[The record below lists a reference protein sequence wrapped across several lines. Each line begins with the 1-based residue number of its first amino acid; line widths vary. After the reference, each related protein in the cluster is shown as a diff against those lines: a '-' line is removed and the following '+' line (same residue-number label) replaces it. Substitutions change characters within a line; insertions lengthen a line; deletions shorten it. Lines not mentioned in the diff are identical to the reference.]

1 MIFSYRTRQ
10 TIKNIAVI
18 LLVVL
23 LVLVLVLGCW
33 FVWLDRYVVYTRDGA
48 VLDFGISM
56 EFAPGVQAV
65 RPEEE
70 DPVSIYYNEGENTIN
85 TSTELTQMIGYY
97 VDAAALEE
105 DIDAVR
111 EQIKQ
116 LPSGTAVMV
125 DVKNIYGNF
134 FYSSSVSDKR
144 NSNIDPAAMDSLI
157 KLMQSNELY
166 AIARMPALRDYY
178 YGLNHVPDGLPLPG
192 GYLWMDADYCYWL
205 NPASDGTMTYL
216 AQTVVELRNLG
227 FDEVVL
233 SDFYFPDEDDIVFNG
248 DKEEAI
254 AKAAETLVTAC
265 STEKFAVSFVGR
277 QPAFPLPEGR
287 SRLYLQNVAA
297 AEAAGVALQT
307 GIEDT
312 AVNLVFFTDVHDT
325 RFDVYSVLRPLS
337 AAIDIPR

>member
-48 VLDFGISM
+48 VLDFSLSDFG
-56 EFAPGVQAV
+56 PGVQPV
-65 RPEEE
+65 RPEKET
-70 DPVSIYYNEGENTIN
+70 VSVYYNEGENTIN

-97 VDAAALEE
+97 VDADALEE
-105 DIDAVR
+105 DIEAVR

-125 DVKNIYGNF
+125 DVKSIYGNF

-166 AIARMPALRDYY
+166 AIARMPALRDYH

-192 GYLWMDADYCYWL
+192 GYLWMDEDYCYWL

-216 AQTVVELRNLG
+216 AQIVVELRNLG

-233 SDFYFPDEDDIVFNG
+233 YDFYFPAEDKIVFNG
-248 DKEEAI
+248 DKNEAI

-265 STEKFAVSFVGR
+265 STEKFAVSFVG
-277 QPAFPLPEGR
+277 QKPDFPLPQGR

-297 AEAAGVALQT
+297 ADAVGAAMAS
-307 GIEDT
+307 GIENT
-312 AVNLVFFTDVHDT
+312 AVNLVFLTEVHDT

-337 AAIDIPR
+337 AAVDMPG

>member
-10 TIKNIAVI
+10 IIKNVAVI

-23 LVLVLVLGCW
+23 LVLALVLSCW
-33 FVWLDRYVVYTRDGA
+33 FVWLDRYVVYTRDG
-48 VLDFGISM
+48 VKLDFNLSG
-56 EFAPGVQAV
+56 FAPGV
-65 RPEEE
+65 RPERPEKE
-70 DPVSIYYNEGENTIN
+70 TVSIYYNEGDDTIN

-105 DIDAVR
+105 DITAVR
-111 EQIKQ
+111 DQLKQ

-125 DVKNIYGNF
+125 DVKSIYGNF

-144 NSNIDPAAMDSLI
+144 NSNIDTAAMDSLI
-157 KLMQSNELY
+157 KLMQTNELY
-166 AIARMPALRDYY
+166 AIAKLPALRDYY

-192 GYLWMDADYCYWL
+192 GYLWMDEDYCYWL

-216 AQTVVELRNLG
+216 AQIIVELRNLG

-233 SDFYFPDEDDIVFNG
+233 DDFYFPDEDDIVFKG
-248 DKEEAI
+248 DKDEAI

-265 STEKFAVSFVGR
+265 ATETFAVSFVG
-277 QPAFPLPEGR
+277 QKASFPLPQGR
-287 SRLYLQNVAA
+287 SRLYLENVAA
-297 AEAAGVALQT
+297 ADTAGAAMGS
-307 GIEDT
+307 GIENT
-312 AVNLVFFTDVHDT
+312 AVNLVFLTEVHDT

-337 AAIDIPR
+337 AAIDIPQ